1 MKVTTGKNK
10 SKGYLGNKIN
20 KIWCDRLDQ
29 GEESTIERIIGQSDQ
44 ADGGAVL
51 LAGNGGRG

>member
-1 MKVTTGKNK
+1 MKATTVKDK

-29 GEESTIERIIGQSDQ
+29 GSR
-44 ADGGAVL
+44 A
-51 LAGNGGRG
+51 